1 MAGGFTVLDVGTWL
15 GWYVVGKIVLGVRS
29 ASRRAGCSVVRPSA
43 HAATSLRLADQGEPL
58 LALAGLLAA
67 YGAAELVGGYGFLA
81 VFACAMRLRA
91 SERGHSYQ
99 RAMHGVVER
108 LERLMTLWCCWC
120 SAWR

>member
-1 MAGGFTVLDVGTWL
+1 MGWL
-15 GWYVVGKIVLGVRS
+15 LGRQAFHARS
-29 ASRRAGCSVVRPSA
+29 DK
-43 HAATSLRLADQGEPL
+43 LRLADQGEPL
-58 LALAGLLAA
+58 LALAALLAA

-108 LERLMTLWCCWC
+108 LERLMTLHGPAAC